1 MLNKRGQGLSTN
13 AIILI
18 ILGVIILV
26 ILALGFTIGWKKLN
40 PFLPSDN
47 VEAIKTSCTAACA
60 TGNTYA
66 FCTQERE
73 LKADGLEDAEGNTV
87 KKVDGTCYEFATGED
102 YVDYDIEE
110 CDSITCI
117 TEQPSD

>member
-26 ILALGFTIGWKKLN
+26 ILALGFMMGWDKLF

-47 VEAIKTSCTAACA
+47 VETIKTSCASACA
-60 TGNTYA
+60 TGNTYG
-66 FCTQERE
+66 FCTQERT
-73 LKADGLEDAEGNTV
+73 LKADDLPGGVKEVKGNCSFFSDSTN
-87 KKVDGTCYEFATGED
+87 TD
-102 YVDYDIEE
+102 YVKYGIDE
-110 CDSITCI
+110 CSSITC
-117 TEQPSD
+117 S

>member
-26 ILALGFTIGWKKLN
+26 ILVLGFMMGWSKLL

-47 VEAIKTSCTAACA
+47 VETIKTSCTSACA
-60 TGNTYA
+60 TGNTYG
-66 FCTQERE
+66 FCTQERT
-73 LKADGLEDAEGNTV
+73 LKADGLPLGEDGKV
-87 KKVDGTCYEFATGED
+87 PKKVLGNCFFFSNSTNPD
-102 YVDYDIEE
+102 YVKYGIEE
-110 CDSITCI
+110 CDSINCEI
-117 TEQPSD
+117 